1 VVSETSNTTSDEKR
15 PLVAVGYGPRCI
27 PVMQLIEAAA
37 ETCDLLWMID
47 ASIPEMQQMT
57 SLLDRFGPVVN
68 IDGLTGEQIL
78 QELSPPFRPD
88 GVVTYLDANM
98 VKFAELA
105 SALHLPFHSPRS
117 AAALTDKLLQRESLR
132 EVGISSPAC
141 YVITPGQSS
150 RALALGAL
158 KWPAVLK
165 PRSAQGSRYTFLVHN
180 TRELDDYLAAL
191 GPARPEMVI
200 EDYLADNPERDNGA
214 YANYVSVESVVA
226 EGDVSHLALT
236 GRFPLAE
243 NFRETGF
250 FIPAVLSDDE
260 RSEVLTLATSAIAAL
275 GVTTGCLH
283 TEIKFTQSGPQII
296 EVNGRVGG
304 GVPEM
309 LERATGFHLVEVTL
323 RVALGDN
330 FFASGPLDTSRVGYR
345 FFLQPPSMSATVASI
360 SGLDALTDYPGVD
373 SISVHQG
380 PGADLDWKDGS
391 RNHIMAVAG
400 SADDYQE
407 LLDVNRLLQHEVSV
421 AYLNVSHF

>member
-214 YANYVSVESVVA
+214 YENYV
-226 EGDVSHLALT
+226 
-236 GRFPLAE
+236 
-243 NFRETGF
+243 